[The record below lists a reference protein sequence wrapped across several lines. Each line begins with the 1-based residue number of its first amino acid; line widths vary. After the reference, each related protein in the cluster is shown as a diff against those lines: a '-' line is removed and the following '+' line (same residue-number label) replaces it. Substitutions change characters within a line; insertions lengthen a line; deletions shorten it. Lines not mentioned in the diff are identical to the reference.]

1 MTTTRAYRL
10 NRYQH
15 NLTLLESRNRRE
27 INTILRD
34 QQLAAADVVCAAL
47 MATFRTAP
55 VEAWAQLAE
64 LTPDARLLQAIDMAC
79 YLRVERG
86 IDIPWGCI
94 RERWEL
100 KLAEIAAAKLAEA
113 EALGQL
119 ELAKAAADNN
129 DCYAAYIAAQ
139 PRVRAEA
146 EVYFAARSEREGLER
161 TPFPGDIPPEY
172 EDYRNDGEAGHWV
185 HTPDP
190 LPFEPTPAERLSFLT
205 PGRAAALVG
214 DLVDAPRS
222 LAESRRSLRDAA
234 KALER
239 IAATVE
245 ALLPCADEPGD
256 AADQLFYASL
266 PITDALHG
274 MADLCRRALRAL

>member
-10 NRYQH
+10 GRLARDLEL
-15 NLTLLESRNRRE
+15 LTSTSRRQINAAARDQAMAAAMLES
-27 INTILRD
+27 
-34 QQLAAADVVCAAL
+34 AAL
-47 MATFRTAP
+47 YAAFQRCPA
-55 VEAWAQLAE
+55 EGWAMLAE
-64 LTPDARLLQAIDMAC
+64 TTKEQRVTQAIDMAC
-79 YLRVERG
+79 YLRDELG
-86 IDIPWGCI
+86 QDIPWGCI

-129 DCYAAYIAAQ
+129 DCYDSYIAAQ

-146 EVYFAARSEREGLER
+146 HAHAAARSEREGLER

-185 HTPDP
+185 HTPDL
-190 LPFEPTPAERLSFLT
+190 LPFEPTPAERAAFLT

-214 DLVDAPRS
+214 DLVDAPRH

-245 ALLPCADEPGD
+245 ALLPLAEEPGD
-256 AADQLFYASL
+256 TNDRIFYAGL
-266 PITDALHG
+266 PIVDALRG